1 MLQKD
6 ANLVKES
13 LALEHFTS
21 PVTDKQFQYNELERR
36 QNALKVIE
44 RKFKESMLNNP
55 NENGGTKV
63 IVEKITTGK
72 PVKAVS

>member
-1 MLQKD
+1 ML
-6 ANLVKES
+6 V
-13 LALEHFTS
+13 
-21 PVTDKQFQYNELERR
+21 
-36 QNALKVIE
+36 
-44 RKFKESMLNNP
+44 NP